1 MKLFN
6 TLTRK
11 KEEFKPIIENTVRMY
26 NCGPTVYKP
35 AHIGNYRAYLFAD
48 LLRRVLELED
58 YKVIQVMNITD
69 VGHLTGDEDESGE
82 DKIQK
87 QADKEKLDP
96 WTLTKKYTEM
106 FFNDLKLLKIEK
118 AEFYPKATEHIQEMI
133 KTEEVRIVQMG
144 VGTNPQAKD
153 PFCATV
159 ADKFIGM
166 VHVFLHPDTRV
177 DHYYFPM
184 SKIRIN
190 DKEYTRNELF
200 ETKSL

>member
-1 MKLFN
+1 MNGTLNIFPGWSEELTQLL
-6 TLTRK
+6 TLT
-11 KEEFKPIIENTVRMY
+11 FKDSKLVEVTGGGKII
-26 NCGPTVYKP
+26 G
-35 AHIGNYRAYLFAD
+35 
-48 LLRRVLELED
+48 
-58 YKVIQVMNITD
+58 
-69 VGHLTGDEDESGE
+69 
-82 DKIQK
+82 
-87 QADKEKLDP
+87 
-96 WTLTKKYTEM
+96 
-106 FFNDLKLLKIEK
+106 
-118 AEFYPKATEHIQEMI
+118 EHIQEMI